1 MQSSGIWGRG
11 EKRDRAKGAHRR
23 DGPQGRGEDKQPLE
37 KSELQAGAPQKA
49 PREGLSENEAGSP
62 AAPDT
67 RITCWVGSRPARLV
81 AQVLLDCVEKAR
93 VGRRSL
99 SSEGEENMTNWPQN
113 YERGSGAWTGQ
124 RGGGSGQE
132 LDNRNPLSP
141 AAPTAM
147 AEIHVLILFP
157 FLQLGK
163 LRLRWAV
170 IGSSSRLQWREV
182 GKSPFVKVPRGH
194 RGPG

>member
-1 MQSSGIWGRG
+1 M
-11 EKRDRAKGAHRR
+11 
-23 DGPQGRGEDKQPLE
+23 E

-62 AAPDT
+62 AAPDA

-147 AEIHVLILFP
+147 AEIHP
-157 FLQLGK
+157 FSIFAVGETEATLGSHWLQLK
-163 LRLRWAV
+163 APMERSRKVTLREGPQGTPRSRVSLGRPAEGRCGDKKTSRVTGTAPAV
-170 IGSSSRLQWREV
+170 GAGQWRA
-182 GKSPFVKVPRGH
+182 FRA
-194 RGPG
+194 